1 MSDAITVME
10 QTGMTRQVPT
20 PPFPQ
25 PATYGTSREAY
36 DEYLDAVDRGDTVEP
51 SPALVAYL
59 DARTQHLQA
68 NYDAQVI
75 PRHKLWTN
83 DSWLITPVERVAAR
97 PHAPSSALDRRQ
109 RPIPCGASGWTT
121 WTVPAATAGSGSTD
135 QHLSSTPDGARH
147 PRTRNPDWSST
158 MPEESDQPR
167 YPDIQVQLTG
177 QDGNAFAILGRTT
190 GALRRAG
197 LPQEEIDDYVAEAT
211 SGDYDHLLQ
220 TTMRWIQCE

>member
-1 MSDAITVME
+1 
-10 QTGMTRQVPT
+10 
-20 PPFPQ
+20 
-25 PATYGTSREAY
+25 
-36 DEYLDAVDRGDTVEP
+36 
-51 SPALVAYL
+51 
-59 DARTQHLQA
+59 
-68 NYDAQVI
+68 
-75 PRHKLWTN
+75 
-83 DSWLITPVERVAAR
+83 
-97 PHAPSSALDRRQ
+97 
-109 RPIPCGASGWTT
+109 
-121 WTVPAATAGSGSTD
+121 
-135 QHLSSTPDGARH
+135 
-147 PRTRNPDWSST
+147 